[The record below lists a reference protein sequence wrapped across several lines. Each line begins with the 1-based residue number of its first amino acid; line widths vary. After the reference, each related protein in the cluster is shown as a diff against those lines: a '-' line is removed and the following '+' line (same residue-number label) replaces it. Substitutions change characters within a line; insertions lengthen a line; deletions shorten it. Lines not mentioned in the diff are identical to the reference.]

1 MPPVASVASDS
12 AAAATAFIRNDIE
25 YPQVWTRKNERPL
38 GATLAPISRSEKPQL
53 VSRHAA
59 CLHRVLRFTG
69 GFGRPSLTA
78 TGSGESGHCRIF
90 PFDFARLFM
99 SRGRGRQDGR
109 ELLLRCSQMHTRDGA
124 SLLNFTPSLHSGFRF
139 GLSRHKFATRV
150 ARKSGLQRL
159 LGRHLR
165 TIAARRQPR
174 LADTTCLPK
183 R

>member
-78 TGSGESGHCRIF
+78 TRQARAAIAGYSRLISLAFSCRADEADKMGGSYCCGVRKCIRVM
-90 PFDFARLFM
+90 ARLCLT
-99 SRGRGRQDGR
+99 SRQA
-109 ELLLRCSQMHTRDGA
+109 C
-124 SLLNFTPSLHSGFRF
+124 
-139 GLSRHKFATRV
+139 
-150 ARKSGLQRL
+150 
-159 LGRHLR
+159 
-165 TIAARRQPR
+165 IAGSD
-174 LADTTCLPK
+174 LA
-183 R
+183 